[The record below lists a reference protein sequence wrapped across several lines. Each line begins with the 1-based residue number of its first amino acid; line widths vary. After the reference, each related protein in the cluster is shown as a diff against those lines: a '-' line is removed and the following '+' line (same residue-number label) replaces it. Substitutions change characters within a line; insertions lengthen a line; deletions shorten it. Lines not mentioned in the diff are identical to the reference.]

1 MLRKIMAGVVVLAS
15 VAMVSAQGGGHHAA
29 HFDQC
34 AKACTDCLRE
44 CESCAH
50 HCAVLISQGQKEHI
64 KTLATCADCAEFC
77 GAAARIVAHQGP
89 MANLICDSCAKAC
102 DTCGKACE
110 GYPNDEHMQRC
121 AKACRDCAKA
131 CRDMIDHV
139 NQGK

>member
-1 MLRKIMAGVVVLAS
+1 
-15 VAMVSAQGGGHHAA
+15 
-29 HFDQC
+29 
-34 AKACTDCLRE
+34 
-44 CESCAH
+44 
-50 HCAVLISQGQKEHI
+50 
-64 KTLATCADCAEFC
+64 
-77 GAAARIVAHQGP
+77 
-89 MANLICDSCAKAC
+89 LICDSCAKAC